1 MLWRTGMNWSHA
13 VSLKRPTPSQ
23 RRRRASMAVPK
34 GNRLP
39 LGAVGWLCASGMR
52 KDVIM

>member
-13 VSLKRPTPSQ
+13 VSLNRPTPSQ
-23 RRRRASMAVPK
+23 RRRRASMGVPK
-34 GNRLP
+34 GNQLP
-39 LGAVGWLCASGMR
+39 LRAVGWLCASGMR